1 MPRMVS
7 QKDRYVKIA
16 LRRMLKTTND
26 KRLSIRVRIALMSFS
41 GSSINHIATVV
52 GCSES
57 TVRRTLSRFEAG
69 SISGLYDRREDNG
82 PEKLT
87 ETYLG
92 ILREIIELTPLEY
105 GYRRPTWT
113 RELLVKEMKKQ
124 TGVKISLGTM
134 SRALARIHARR
145 GRPRP
150 IVNCPWSKAAKTKRI
165 NQINAMISNCKSGDV
180 VVYEDEVDIHLNP
193 KIGLDW
199 MNLGQQKEV
208 LTPGQ
213 NQKQY
218 LAGALDNTTGKLTV
232 VDGEKKTSDLF
243 LRLLEK
249 LVVSYPKAK
258 KIHVILDNY
267 KIHKSNIVQA
277 ALKHHLKK
285 IQLHFLP
292 PYSPNHNRIERVW
305 KDLHDEVTRNHKHPT
320 IEGLMDAV
328 WYYIRQR
335 NRNKTRNLG
344 IDKAA

>member
-7 QKDRYVKIA
+7 QKVRYVKIA
-16 LRRMLKTTND
+16 LRRMLKSTND

-41 GSSINHIATVV
+41 RSSTSHIAKVV
-52 GCSES
+52 GCSQS
-57 TVRRTLSRFEAG
+57 TVRRTLGRFEDG

-87 ETYLG
+87 EAYLG
-92 ILREIIELTPLEY
+92 ILREIVELTPLDF

-113 RELLVKEMKKQ
+113 RELLVNEMKKQ

-134 SRALARIHARR
+134 SRALARIQARR

-150 IVNCPWSKAAKTKRI
+150 IVNCPWHKAAKTKRI
-165 NQINAMISNCKSGDV
+165 NQIKAMISNCKKGDV
-180 VVYEDEVDIHLNP
+180 IVYEDEVDIHLNP

-199 MNLGQQKEV
+199 MNLGQQKDV

-213 NQKQY
+213 NVKRY
-218 LAGALDNTTGKLTV
+218 LAGALDNKTGKLTV
-232 VDGEKKTSDLF
+232 VEGETKTSELF

-249 LVVSYPKAK
+249 LVANYPEAK
-258 KIHVILDNY
+258 KIHIILDNY
-267 KIHKSNIVQA
+267 KIHKSQIVQA

-292 PYSPNHNRIERVW
+292 PYCPNHNRIERVW

-335 NRNKTRNLG
+335 NHNKKRNLG
-344 IDKAA
+344 IGKAA